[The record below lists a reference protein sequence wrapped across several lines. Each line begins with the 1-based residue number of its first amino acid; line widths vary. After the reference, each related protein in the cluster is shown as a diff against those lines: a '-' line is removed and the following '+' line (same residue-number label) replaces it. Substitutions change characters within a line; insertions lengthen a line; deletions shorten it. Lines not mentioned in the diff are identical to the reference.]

1 MEEDNGKKKRE
12 PRLAITWVPT
22 YEGIQRHEKMVKRA
36 KINPTTKRG
45 IQNTV
50 VRFEDGSD
58 GGGLNRIKGRKDKR
72 DTIDPILRKGR
83 K

>member
-1 MEEDNGKKKRE
+1 MRE
-12 PRLAITWVPT
+12 SKDTRKWLK
-22 YEGIQRHEKMVKRA
+22 EQKN
-36 KINPTTKRG
+36 NPTTKRG

-58 GGGLNRIKGRKDKR
+58 GGGLNRIKGRKNKR
-72 DTIDPILRKGR
+72 DTIDPILRKGG